1 MQVVGEEHFTI
12 TGDREYTL
20 DWLEFGLRIEVP
32 KGAIPAGHT
41 SDLHIK
47 AIIAGNFKLPDD
59 CYFVSGIYQI
69 TTSKP
74 FKKNVTLHLQHA
86 AVIESEEEASYF
98 RFYSADSSNDP
109 PYEFKEMNGGSFTPH
124 SNSSTIDLQH
134 FSCLVVG
141 ANKSVNQLFLSQIF
155 YKSNSAKAWDMKFTI
170 TKNDPVFVKV
180 SHLYHIQPL
189 K

>member
-1 MQVVGEEHFTI
+1 MEVVGEEHFTI

-86 AVIESEEEASYF
+86 AVIESKEEASYF

-134 FSCLVVG
+134 FSCLGVG

-155 YKSNSAKAWDMKFTI
+155 NSAKAWDMKFTI

>member
-98 RFYSADSSNDP
+98 RFYLADP
-109 PYEFKEMNGGSFTPH
+109 PYEFKEMNDGSFTPH

-134 FSCLVVG
+134 FSCLGVG

-155 YKSNSAKAWDMKFTI
+155 YKSNSAIAWDMKFTI